1 MNRYEEENGPFCSID
16 LKPIRQSEI
25 PTDEY
30 IRQSEI
36 PTDENILPA
45 PLVENDQTLG
55 EHIAVSLAIS
65 AVIIATITGFIIP
78 L

>member
-1 MNRYEEENGPFCSID
+1 MNNDNGPFCSTD

-30 IRQSEI
+30 IR
-36 PTDENILPA
+36 PA
-45 PLVENDQTLG
+45 PLVENDPSLWETV
-55 EHIAVSLAIS
+55 AVSLAIS
-65 AVIIATITGFIIP
+65 AVIIATIVGFIIP

>member
-1 MNRYEEENGPFCSID
+1 MNNDNGPICYTD

-30 IRQSEI
+30 IR
-36 PTDENILPA
+36 PA
-45 PLVENDQTLG
+45 PLVENDPSLWETV
-55 EHIAVSLAIS
+55 AVSLAIG
-65 AVIIATITGFIIP
+65 AGIVATIIGFIIP

>member
-1 MNRYEEENGPFCSID
+1 MNRYEEENGSFCSTH

-30 IRQSEI
+30 IR
-36 PTDENILPA
+36 PA
-45 PLVENDQTLG
+45 PLVENDPSLV
-55 EHIAVSLAIS
+55 EHIAGALVVG
-65 AVIIATITGFIIP
+65 AVIIATVVGLLLP

>member
-1 MNRYEEENGPFCSID
+1 MNNDNGPICYTD

-25 PTDEY
+25 PTDEW
-30 IRQSEI
+30 IR
-36 PTDENILPA
+36 PA
-45 PLVENDQTLG
+45 PLVENDPTLG

-65 AVIIATITGFIIP
+65 AVIIATIVGFIIP

>member
-1 MNRYEEENGPFCSID
+1 MNNDDAPICYTD

-30 IRQSEI
+30 IR
-36 PTDENILPA
+36 PA
-45 PLVENDQTLG
+45 PLVEDDPSLV

-65 AVIIATITGFIIP
+65 AVIIATIVGFIIP